1 MCTKFV
7 HTAWRCLY
15 MYVLLTLKALELKCF
30 LRFFNFSSSN
40 LFLSFSLIARSFSC
54 CILSF
59 SASFSLFFCS
69 LSSDLDTLQV
79 IHNVQQCITHMAA
92 TMNWSFKQ
100 DHEVALS
107 YICGLVYIMMQY
119 CAKWCFT
126 NSEKFFAKKTHFL
139 LMMGEGLGSV
149 ELPDG
154 TCLVSVGTVS

>member
-1 MCTKFV
+1 M
-7 HTAWRCLY
+7 Y
-15 MYVLLTLKALELKCF
+15 MLTLKALELRCF

-54 CILSF
+54 SILSF

-79 IHNVQQCITHMAA
+79 IHDVQQCTKHMA
-92 TMNWSFKQ
+92 TIMKWSFKQ
-100 DHEVALS
+100 DHKVALS
-107 YICGLVYIMMQY
+107 YICGLLGIMMQHMLSDALRT
-119 CAKWCFT
+119 AK
-126 NSEKFFAKKTHFL
+126 SFFAKKTHFL
-139 LMMGEGLGSV
+139 LMLGEGLGSV